1 MKPMQNSH
9 RPVFLNLLQFRFPM
23 AAIMSVGHRVAGV
36 VMILAVPFAAYL
48 LNLSLTGSDG
58 FIEAKALLSGTFMK
72 LVQFMVLWMLL
83 HHLLAGIRYLLID
96 FDIGVEI
103 DTARKSAVA
112 VMVAAPVIAV
122 LLEILI

>member
-1 MKPMQNSH
+1 MQNSH

-36 VMILAVPFAAYL
+36 VMILAVPFVAYL

-72 LVQFMVLWMLL
+72 LVLFVVLWMLL

>member
-1 MKPMQNSH
+1 
-9 RPVFLNLLQFRFPM
+9 M

-36 VMILAVPFAAYL
+36 VMILAVPFVAYL

-72 LVQFMVLWMLL
+72 LVLFVVLWMLL